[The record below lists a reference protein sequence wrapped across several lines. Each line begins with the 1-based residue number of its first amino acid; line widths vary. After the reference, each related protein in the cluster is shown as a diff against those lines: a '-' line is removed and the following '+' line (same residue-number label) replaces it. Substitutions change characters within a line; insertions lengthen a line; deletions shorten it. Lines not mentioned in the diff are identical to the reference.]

1 METKSISFSRVTPDE
16 VKSRLDNG
24 EKLTFIDVRN
34 AQPWADSESK
44 IPGAIR
50 ISLSD
55 MQERL
60 PLIPRSQPIITY
72 CT

>member
-1 METKSISFSRVTPDE
+1 METKSKSSSRITPEE
-16 VKSRLDNG
+16 VKLRLDNG

-34 AQPWADSESK
+34 AQPWADSGFK

-50 ISLSD
+50 ISLAEL
-55 MQERL
+55 QQCL
-60 PLIPRSQPIITY
+60 PLIPRTEPLITY

>member
-1 METKSISFSRVTPDE
+1 MKTKSISFGRVTPEE

-24 EKLTFIDVRN
+24 EKITFIDVRN
-34 AQPWADSESK
+34 AQPWADSEIK

-50 ISLSD
+50 ISLSEL
-55 MQERL
+55 QERL
-60 PLIPRSQPIITY
+60 PFIPRSEPIITY